1 MKDQTYK
8 RLVKLEENL
17 IAAELKN
24 LQLQKQVDAMATL
37 VQIQIFELAKY
48 EHPEALTEY
57 PIFLDALRKQ
67 KHLLSKIIDL
77 FSTETRTDDKSTVQT
92 IKRG

>member
-1 MKDQTYK
+1 MKDQTFE

-17 IAAELKN
+17 QSARLKIV
-24 LQLQKQVDAMATL
+24 QLQKQIDAMATL
-37 VQIQIFELAKY
+37 VQIQIFELAEY

-57 PIFLDALRKQ
+57 PTFLVSLRNQ

-77 FSTETRTDDKSTVQT
+77 FSTETRTDEYFPVHTL
-92 IKRG
+92 KRG